1 MNNYWTTNFRA
12 SQEGEFK
19 CGFVISSTQD
29 TSNTAASQFGW
40 SARIPLCTRV
50 MPAATAANG
59 NARDRSFLRSG
70 CSHVPDHVMH
80 PRGQR
85 RGHLINLRETDGG
98 RHPYPCS
105 TPGTRTALTAADA
118 TGHPLDGRS
127 VTSLALKPYENRFV
141 ILK

>member
-1 MNNYWTTNFRA
+1 MPLYLLGKLLDDPYRQPRTYEKPHVFPWLMNNYWTTNFRA

-19 CGFVISSTQD
+19 CGFVISSTRD

-70 CSHVPDHVMH
+70 CSHVLITSCPP
-80 PRGQR
+80 PRPAER
-85 RGHLINLRETDGG
+85 A
-98 RHPYPCS
+98 S
-105 TPGTRTALTAADA
+105 
-118 TGHPLDGRS
+118 
-127 VTSLALKPYENRFV
+127 
-141 ILK
+141 